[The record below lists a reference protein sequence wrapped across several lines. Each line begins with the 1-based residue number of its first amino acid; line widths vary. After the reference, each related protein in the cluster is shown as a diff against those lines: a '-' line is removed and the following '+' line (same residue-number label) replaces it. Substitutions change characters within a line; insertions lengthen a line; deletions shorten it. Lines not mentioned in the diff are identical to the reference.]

1 MTIINKFRIKNDF
14 ESAFELTCKMSD
26 CPACKNNFEHRFY
39 TGSSNA
45 KIMIINDCATKD
57 EEIIEYYN
65 DLINL
70 SNLKANDVMQVY
82 AVSCITTRKD
92 KDRIV
97 QRMPSK
103 KECNNCKPDLD
114 KIIDIVKPKVIISLG
129 ATALN
134 QFKPGSNLLEY
145 VNSKQVFNGIP
156 TLINFS
162 VKDLFNLCEY
172 KSDEEID
179 EISSSILATFNEAA
193 KYIQGGS
200 NE

>member
-26 CPACKNNFEHRFY
+26 CSACKNNFEHRLY
-39 TGSSNA
+39 SGSSNA

-65 DLINL
+65 DLIKL
-70 SNLKANDVMQVY
+70 SNLKADDVMQIY

-92 KDRIV
+92 KDKVV

-103 KECNNCKPDLD
+103 KECNSCKPDLD
-114 KIIDIVKPKVIISLG
+114 SIIDIVKPKVIISLG

-172 KSDEEID
+172 KSDEEIN

-193 KYIQGGS
+193 NYIQGGS